1 MASRS
6 AGCLWTDPSIVRY
19 GLGRGGRAVGR
30 TAAQVQVG
38 AAVGVLDRVRVGVRH
53 TSDDPQLGG
62 CPDVVELVLS
72 EALDLGA

>member
-1 MASRS
+1 MGS
-6 AGCLWTDPSIVRY
+6 
-19 GLGRGGRAVGR
+19 GGRAVGR

-38 AAVGVLDRVRVGVRH
+38 AAVGVLDLVRVGVRH

-62 CPDVVELVLS
+62 GLDVVELVLS

>member
-1 MASRS
+1 MDCRRQTV
-6 AGCLWTDPSIVRY
+6 L
-19 GLGRGGRAVGR
+19 
-30 TAAQVQVG
+30 QVQVG
-38 AAVGVLDRVRVGVRH
+38 AAVGVLDRVRVGVWH